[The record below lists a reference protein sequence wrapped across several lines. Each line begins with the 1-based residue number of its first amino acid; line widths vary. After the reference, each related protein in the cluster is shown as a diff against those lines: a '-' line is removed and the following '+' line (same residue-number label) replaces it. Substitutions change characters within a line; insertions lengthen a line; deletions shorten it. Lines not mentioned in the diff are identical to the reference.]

1 MVIHAMETAA
11 HLGIAIRD
19 MVAIVGKLLA
29 GCEARCFA
37 DDFVALDDQA
47 AAIGM
52 DHDPFAAEQPD
63 GAIRFVFDRDEINKR
78 MRFVGR
84 QAGAAVVINQL
95 VEQCGEAG
103 QFYGFARQGKK
114 RTQFPAGCN
123 LLEHPTFNNERPTS
137 KYKPWIEIGCWMLN
151 VGSWACK
158 ADSACACP
166 GRRAQ
171 TRFMEKL
178 ALLSV
183 SDKRGLA
190 DFAAALVKKHGY
202 RLLSTGGTA
211 KLLAERGL
219 PVTEVSQHTGSPE
232 IMEGRVKTL
241 HPKIHGGLL
250 ARRDKPEHLA
260 QAAEH
265 GIALID
271 LVVVNLYLFE
281 QTVAKPGVPFEE
293 AIENIDIGGPAM
305 VRSAAKNHESV
316 TVVCDPADYDAVL
329 ASLDQ
334 PAGLAALRRRLALK
348 VFQRTAGYDAA
359 ISNYLAT
366 QAEAPDLAALA
377 GFPEKLTLS
386 WTKAQALRYGENPHQ
401 QAALYGT
408 FHEHYQQLQG
418 KELSYNNI
426 LDITSAT
433 YLIGEFERPTV
444 AILKHTNPCGV
455 ASADSLG
462 AAWELAYAT
471 DKQAPF
477 GGIIIVNQTLDG
489 ALAKTIAEIFT
500 EVIIAPRFSEEALQ
514 VFGKKRNLRLMVA
527 RQGIGADSLQEIRSV
542 VGGVLVQDRD
552 RTLGSVNEFKVVTKR
567 QPAPE
572 EWAGLLF
579 GWKIC
584 KHVKS
589 NAIVYARGERTL
601 GVGAGQM
608 ARVDSS
614 RIAVWKAKE
623 AGLDLHGS
631 IVASEALFPFA
642 DGLIAAAEA
651 GATAA
656 IQPGGSVRD
665 DEVIKAADERGMT
678 MVFTGIRHFKH

>member
-1 MVIHAMETAA
+1 
-11 HLGIAIRD
+11 
-19 MVAIVGKLLA
+19 
-29 GCEARCFA
+29 
-37 DDFVALDDQA
+37 
-47 AAIGM
+47 
-52 DHDPFAAEQPD
+52 
-63 GAIRFVFDRDEINKR
+63 
-78 MRFVGR
+78 
-84 QAGAAVVINQL
+84 
-95 VEQCGEAG
+95 
-103 QFYGFARQGKK
+103 
-114 RTQFPAGCN
+114 
-123 LLEHPTFNNERPTS
+123 
-137 KYKPWIEIGCWMLN
+137 
-151 VGSWACK
+151 
-158 ADSACACP
+158 
-166 GRRAQ
+166 
-171 TRFMEKL
+171 MEKL

-183 SDKRGLA
+183 SDKRGLIE
-190 DFAAALVKKHGY
+190 FATALVKKHGY

-211 KLLAERGL
+211 RLLAERGL

-271 LVVVNLYLFE
+271 LVVVNLYPFE

-293 AIENIDIGGPAM
+293 AIENIDIGGPSM
-305 VRSAAKNHESV
+305 LRSAAKNHESV

-329 ASLDQ
+329 AALDQ
-334 PAGLAALRRRLALK
+334 PAGLAALRGRLALK
-348 VFQRTAGYDAA
+348 VFQRTSSYDAA
-359 ISNYLAT
+359 IARYLES

-377 GFPEKLTLS
+377 GFPEKLTLA

-408 FHEHYQQLQG
+408 FHEHFQQIQG

-433 YLIGEFERPTV
+433 HLIGEFERPTV

-455 ASADSLG
+455 ASADTLG
-462 AAWELAYAT
+462 EAWEQAFAT
-471 DKQAPF
+471 DRQAPF
-477 GGIIIVNQTLDG
+477 GGIIVVNQTLDG
-489 ALAKTIAEIFT
+489 ALAKIIGEIFT
-500 EVIIAPRFSEEALQ
+500 EVIIAPRFSDEALAI
-514 VFGKKRNLRLMVA
+514 FGKRKNLRLMVA
-527 RQGIGADSLQEIRSV
+527 KQGIGADSLQEIRSV
-542 VGGVLVQDRD
+542 IGGVLVQDRD
-552 RTLGSVNEFKVVTKR
+552 RTLGNVHEFKVVTKR
-567 QPAPE
+567 EPTAE

-631 IVASEALFPFA
+631 AVASEALFPFA

-665 DEVIKAADERGMT
+665 DEVIKAADERGMA